1 MCPVFFDRQDSGHI
15 CQCDISLIF
24 QKISDEI
31 QIFFL
36 IIRRIAAVAQGVLQ
50 GLLPAGIEYLELQ
63 NSPYDT
69 TTLMRL

>member
-1 MCPVFFDRQDSGHI
+1 MCPIFFDRQDSGHI
-15 CQCDISLIF
+15 CQGNIGLIF
-24 QKISDEI
+24 EQISDEI

-50 GLLPAGIEYLELQ
+50 GFLPAGIEYLELQ

-69 TTLMRL
+69 TTLIRL